1 MTFLTFDFQ
10 RGDKF
15 RFTFFALVE
24 VHHIHIKE
32 PFCLIK
38 TFFSKATPTQHPTAT
53 FFLQSELNRQKH
65 LQSHKK
71 SESMTQENPLTHN
84 RETKIFNLLCNVSL
98 ILMTMITDAFSQVFT
113 NITKEMVEAIS
124 SSFGAPQDT
133 SKSLDDLEKKFPEQ
147 LRKELISMKTDLQK
161 QFDEKK
167 ENISTLLSN
176 PQFDTGLAIIDRVS
190 LPLPK
195 LTEDLD
201 ERSLLGY
208 LALLQTEDPQVSSM
222 FTELF
227 EWMNTLPKFD
237 KKEE

>member
-1 MTFLTFDFQ
+1 
-10 RGDKF
+10 
-15 RFTFFALVE
+15 
-24 VHHIHIKE
+24 
-32 PFCLIK
+32 
-38 TFFSKATPTQHPTAT
+38 
-53 FFLQSELNRQKH
+53 
-65 LQSHKK
+65 
-71 SESMTQENPLTHN
+71 MTQEDPLTN
-84 RETKIFNLLCNVSL
+84 DRETQIFNLLCNVSL

-113 NITKEMVEAIS
+113 NITKEMVTAIS

-133 SKSLDDLEKKFPEQ
+133 SKNLDDLEKEFPEQ
-147 LRKELISMKTDLQK
+147 LRKELMSMKTDLQK
-161 QFDEKK
+161 QFNEKK
-167 ENISTLLSN
+167 ENISMLLTD
-176 PQFDTGLAIIDRVS
+176 PRFDNGLALIERVS

-208 LALLQTEDPQVSSM
+208 LALLQTEDPQVSAM